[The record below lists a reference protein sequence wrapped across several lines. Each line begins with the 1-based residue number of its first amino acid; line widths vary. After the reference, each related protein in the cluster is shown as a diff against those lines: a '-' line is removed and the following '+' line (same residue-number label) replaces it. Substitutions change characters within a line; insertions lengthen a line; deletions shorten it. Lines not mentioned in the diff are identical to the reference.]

1 MQGNSLSIYETILS
15 LFSDPTKKIFYNI
28 ATQTAEILKAQMI
41 INAVLVILF
50 MIWAYKRVK
59 EGDIFQ
65 FKTAMGV
72 VVFIV
77 FVGFINWGI
86 RNPNDFN
93 TYFINTIFY
102 PAEKLAILI
111 AQSLN
116 DGLEIPTNANASP
129 SETFNIGNLV
139 SSAYAMIIN
148 LWDNAFDG
156 ISMFNWLT
164 MIPKIIMF
172 FLVILGELLFLG
184 LLLIIVLLVTVE
196 IFMWSAL
203 GLIVLPLG
211 LIPQT
216 KGMLF
221 SYLKKLISL
230 TLYKPCMMLVA
241 FFNYGIIYKANA
253 LIPTKHEVA
262 QGFYGNAD
270 KMANEG
276 KIIDAFGNVL
286 KGDWNSYIAH
296 SSIVGFLTII
306 VLGSVIC
313 FFLVKRVPDFINN
326 IFGTSGGMGAVTEMM
341 QKIGMTIGGAVFGG
355 SAVMVANQVKQAYQ
369 SAGGGLAGLQAG
381 AKALG
386 LAGLSGGANA
396 VNARSA
402 KAGVR
407 HFVASVKSG
416 FGFDNDKNN
425 K

>member
-1 MQGNSLSIYETILS
+1 MNFFDTLMGMFVEPSQKVAKSLAEHMGSFFHAQLILNTII
-15 LFSDPTKKIFYNI
+15 T
-28 ATQTAEILKAQMI
+28 
-41 INAVLVILF
+41 ILF

-59 EGDIFQ
+59 EGDMFE

-139 SSAYAMIIN
+139 SSAYAMIVN

-172 FLVILGELLFLG
+172 FLVILGELFFLG
-184 LLLIIVLLVTVE
+184 LLLIIVLLVTAE

-230 TLYKPCMMLVA
+230 TLYKPLMMLVA
-241 FFNYGIIYKANA
+241 FFNYGIIYKVNA
-253 LIPTKHEVA
+253 LIPTKHEVT

-276 KIIDAFGNVL
+276 KIIDAFGNAL

-296 SSIVGFLTII
+296 SSIVGSLTII

-326 IFGTSGGMGAVTEMM
+326 IFGTSGGVGAVIEMM
-341 QKIGMTIGGAVFGG
+341 QKIGMTIGGAVVGG
-355 SAVMVANQVKQAYQ
+355 SMVMVANQAKQAYQ

>member
-1 MQGNSLSIYETILS
+1 MNLFDTLMGMFVEPAQKIAKSLAEHASNFFHAQLIL
-15 LFSDPTKKIFYNI
+15 N
-28 ATQTAEILKAQMI
+28 MI
-41 INAVLVILF
+41 ISILF
-50 MIWAYKRVK
+50 MIWAYRRIK
-59 EGDIFQ
+59 EGDMFQ

-72 VVFIV
+72 VVFVV

-86 RNPNDFN
+86 KNPNDFN

-116 DGLEIPTNANASP
+116 DDLEIPTNANLSP
-129 SETFNIGNLV
+129 SEMFSIGNLA
-139 SSAYAMIIN
+139 SSAYAMIVN
-148 LWDNAFDG
+148 LWDNAFNG
-156 ISMFNWLT
+156 VTMFNWLT
-164 MIPKIIMF
+164 MIPKLIMF
-172 FLVILGELLFLG
+172 FLVMLGELLFLG
-184 LLLIIVLLVTVE
+184 LLLIIVLLVTAE

-230 TLYKPCMMLVA
+230 TFYKPCMMLVA
-241 FFNYGIIYKANA
+241 FLNYGVIYKVNA
-253 LIPTKHEVA
+253 LIPTKTEIT

-270 KMANEG
+270 KMAKEG
-276 KIIDAFGNVL
+276 HIIDAFGNVL
-286 KGDWNSYIAH
+286 KGDWNSYLAH
-296 SSIVGFLTII
+296 SSIVGVLTII

-313 FFLVKRVPDFINN
+313 FFLIKRVPDFINN
-326 IFGTSGGMGAVTEMM
+326 IFGTSGGVGAVTEMM
-341 QKIGMTIGGAVFGG
+341 QKIGMTIGGAVVGD
-355 SAVMVANQVKQAYQ
+355 SMVMVANQAKQAYQ

-381 AKALG
+381 ARAMFG
-386 LAGLSGGANA
+386 AGLSGGITTMANA
-396 VNARSA
+396 KGA

-416 FGFDNDKNN
+416 FGLDNDRNN

>member
-1 MQGNSLSIYETILS
+1 MNFFDIIMGMFVEPAQKIAKSLAEHASNFFHAQLIL
-15 LFSDPTKKIFYNI
+15 N
-28 ATQTAEILKAQMI
+28 MI
-41 INAVLVILF
+41 ISILF
-50 MIWAYKRVK
+50 MIWAYRRIK
-59 EGDIFQ
+59 EGDMFQ

-72 VVFIV
+72 VVFVV

-86 RNPNDFN
+86 KNPNDFN

-116 DGLEIPTNANASP
+116 DGLEIQIPTNANLSP
-129 SETFNIGNLV
+129 SEMFSIGNLV
-139 SSAYAMIIN
+139 SSAYAMIVN
-148 LWDNAFDG
+148 LWDNAFNG
-156 ISMFNWLT
+156 VTMFNWLT
-164 MIPKIIMF
+164 MIPKLIMF

-184 LLLIIVLLVTVE
+184 LLLIIVLLVTAE

-230 TLYKPCMMLVA
+230 TFYKPCMMLVA
-241 FFNYGIIYKANA
+241 FLNYGVIYKVNA
-253 LIPTKHEVA
+253 LIPTKTEIA

-270 KMANEG
+270 KMAKEG
-276 KIIDAFGNVL
+276 HIIDAFGNVL
-286 KGDWNSYIAH
+286 KGDWNSYLAH

-313 FFLVKRVPDFINN
+313 FFLIKRVPDFINN
-326 IFGTSGGMGAVTEMM
+326 IFGTSGGVGAVTEMM
-341 QKIGMTIGGAVFGG
+341 QKIGMTIGGAVVGG
-355 SAVMVANQVKQAYQ
+355 SMVMVANQAKQAYQ

-381 AKALG
+381 ARAMFG
-386 LAGLSGGANA
+386 AGLSGGITTMANA
-396 VNARSA
+396 KGA

-416 FGFDNDKNN
+416 FGLDNDRNN

>member
-1 MQGNSLSIYETILS
+1 MNFFDIIMGMFVEPAQKIAKSLAEHASNFFHAQLIL
-15 LFSDPTKKIFYNI
+15 N
-28 ATQTAEILKAQMI
+28 MI
-41 INAVLVILF
+41 ISILF
-50 MIWAYKRVK
+50 MIWAYRRIK
-59 EGDIFQ
+59 EGDMFQ

-72 VVFIV
+72 VVFVV

-86 RNPNDFN
+86 KNPNDFN

-116 DGLEIPTNANASP
+116 DDLEIPTNANLSP
-129 SETFNIGNLV
+129 SEMFSIGNLA
-139 SSAYAMIIN
+139 SSAYAMIVN
-148 LWDNAFDG
+148 LWDNAFNG
-156 ISMFNWLT
+156 VTMFNWLT
-164 MIPKIIMF
+164 MIPKLIMF
-172 FLVILGELLFLG
+172 FLVMLGELLFLG
-184 LLLIIVLLVTVE
+184 LLLIIVLLVTAE

-230 TLYKPCMMLVA
+230 TFYKPCMMLVA
-241 FFNYGIIYKANA
+241 FLNYGVIYKVNA
-253 LIPTKHEVA
+253 LIPTKTEIT

-270 KMANEG
+270 KMAKEG
-276 KIIDAFGNVL
+276 HIIDAFGNVL
-286 KGDWNSYIAH
+286 KGDWNSYLAH
-296 SSIVGFLTII
+296 SSIVGSLTII

-313 FFLVKRVPDFINN
+313 FFLIKRVPDFINN
-326 IFGTSGGMGAVTEMM
+326 IFGTSGGVGAVTEMM
-341 QKIGMTIGGAVFGG
+341 QKIGMTIGGAVVGG
-355 SAVMVANQVKQAYQ
+355 SMVMVANQAKQAYQ

-381 AKALG
+381 ARAMFG
-386 LAGLSGGANA
+386 AGLSGGITTMANA
-396 VNARSA
+396 KGA

-416 FGFDNDKNN
+416 FGLDNDRNN

>member
-1 MQGNSLSIYETILS
+1 MNFFDIIMGMFVEPAQKIAKSLAEHASNFFHAQLIL
-15 LFSDPTKKIFYNI
+15 N
-28 ATQTAEILKAQMI
+28 MI
-41 INAVLVILF
+41 ISILF
-50 MIWAYKRVK
+50 MIWAYRRIK
-59 EGDIFQ
+59 EGDMFQ

-72 VVFIV
+72 VVFVV

-86 RNPNDFN
+86 KNPNDFN

-116 DGLEIPTNANASP
+116 DGLEIPTNANLSP
-129 SETFNIGNLV
+129 SEMFSIGNLA
-139 SSAYAMIIN
+139 SSAYAMIVN
-148 LWDNAFDG
+148 LWDNAFNG
-156 ISMFNWLT
+156 VTMFNWLT
-164 MIPKIIMF
+164 MIPKLIMF
-172 FLVILGELLFLG
+172 FLVMLGELLFLG
-184 LLLIIVLLVTVE
+184 LLLIIVLLVTAE

-230 TLYKPCMMLVA
+230 TFYKPCMMLVA
-241 FFNYGIIYKANA
+241 FLNYGVIYKVNA
-253 LIPTKHEVA
+253 LIPTKTEIA

-270 KMANEG
+270 KMAKEG
-276 KIIDAFGNVL
+276 HIIDAFGNVL
-286 KGDWNSYIAH
+286 KGDWNSYLAH

-313 FFLVKRVPDFINN
+313 FFLIKRVPDFINN
-326 IFGTSGGMGAVTEMM
+326 IFGTSGGVGAVTEMM
-341 QKIGMTIGGAVFGG
+341 QKIGMTIGGAVVGG
-355 SAVMVANQVKQAYQ
+355 SMVMVANQAKQAYQ

-381 AKALG
+381 ARAMFG
-386 LAGLSGGANA
+386 AGLSGGITTMANA
-396 VNARSA
+396 KGA

-416 FGFDNDKNN
+416 FGLDNDRNN

>member
-1 MQGNSLSIYETILS
+1 MNFFDIIMGMFVEPAQKIAKSLAEHASNFFHAQLIL
-15 LFSDPTKKIFYNI
+15 N
-28 ATQTAEILKAQMI
+28 MI
-41 INAVLVILF
+41 ISILF
-50 MIWAYKRVK
+50 MIWAYRRIK
-59 EGDIFQ
+59 EGDMFQ

-72 VVFIV
+72 VVFVV

-86 RNPNDFN
+86 KNPNDFN

-116 DGLEIPTNANASP
+116 DDLEIPTNANLSP
-129 SETFNIGNLV
+129 SEMFSIGNLA
-139 SSAYAMIIN
+139 SSAYAMIVN
-148 LWDNAFDG
+148 LWDNAFNG
-156 ISMFNWLT
+156 VTMFNWLT
-164 MIPKIIMF
+164 MIPKLIMF
-172 FLVILGELLFLG
+172 FLVMLGELLFLG
-184 LLLIIVLLVTVE
+184 LLLIIVLLVTAE

-230 TLYKPCMMLVA
+230 TFYKPCMMLVA
-241 FFNYGIIYKANA
+241 FLNYGVIYKVNA
-253 LIPTKHEVA
+253 LIPTKTESA

-286 KGDWNSYIAH
+286 KGDWNSYLAH

-313 FFLVKRVPDFINN
+313 FFLIKRVPDFINN
-326 IFGTSGGMGAVTEMM
+326 IFGTSGGVGAVTEMM
-341 QKIGMTIGGAVFGG
+341 QKIGMTIGGAVVGG
-355 SAVMVANQVKQAYQ
+355 SMVMVANQAKQAYQ

-381 AKALG
+381 ARAMFG
-386 LAGLSGGANA
+386 AGLSGGITTMANA
-396 VNARSA
+396 KGA

>member
-1 MQGNSLSIYETILS
+1 MNLFDTLMGMFVEPSQKVAKSLAEHVGSFFHAQLILNTII
-15 LFSDPTKKIFYNI
+15 T
-28 ATQTAEILKAQMI
+28 
-41 INAVLVILF
+41 ILF

-59 EGDIFQ
+59 EGDMFE

-139 SSAYAMIIN
+139 SSAYTMIVN

-184 LLLIIVLLVTVE
+184 LLLIIVLLVTAE

-230 TLYKPCMMLVA
+230 T
-241 FFNYGIIYKANA
+241 
-253 LIPTKHEVA
+253 
-262 QGFYGNAD
+262 
-270 KMANEG
+270 
-276 KIIDAFGNVL
+276 
-286 KGDWNSYIAH
+286 
-296 SSIVGFLTII
+296 
-306 VLGSVIC
+306 
-313 FFLVKRVPDFINN
+313 
-326 IFGTSGGMGAVTEMM
+326 
-341 QKIGMTIGGAVFGG
+341 
-355 SAVMVANQVKQAYQ
+355 
-369 SAGGGLAGLQAG
+369 
-381 AKALG
+381 
-386 LAGLSGGANA
+386 
-396 VNARSA
+396 
-402 KAGVR
+402 
-407 HFVASVKSG
+407 
-416 FGFDNDKNN
+416 KN
-425 K
+425 

>member
-28 ATQTAEILKAQMI
+28 ATQTAEVLKAQKI

-77 FVGFINWGI
+77 FMGVLNWAMD
-86 RNPNDFN
+86 NPI
-93 TYFINTIFY
+93 TYMNMLKDTIFY
-102 PAEKLAILI
+102 PSNKLTEIITNSMTSLQTLTGKNDLTLGSLI
-111 AQSLN
+111 DKSYYSITQLYREVFNNLDWKTFFTMFPMLIIFLLLVLAQIFLI
-116 DGLEIPTNANASP
+116 GLI
-129 SETFNIGNLV
+129 
-139 SSAYAMIIN
+139 
-148 LWDNAFDG
+148 
-156 ISMFNWLT
+156 
-164 MIPKIIMF
+164 
-172 FLVILGELLFLG
+172 
-184 LLLIIVLLVTVE
+184 LIIVLITLVETLT
-196 IFMWSAL
+196 WLSL
-203 GLIVLPLG
+203 GFAVLPLV
-211 LIPQT
+211 LFPQT

-230 TLYKPCMMLVA
+230 TFYKPCMMLVA
-241 FFNYGIIYKANA
+241 FLNYGVIYKVNA
-253 LIPTKHEVA
+253 LIPTNTEIA

-270 KMANEG
+270 KMEKEG
-276 KIIDAFGNVL
+276 HIIDAFGNVL
-286 KGDWNSYIAH
+286 KGDWNSYLAH

-313 FFLVKRVPDFINN
+313 FFLIKRVPDFINN
-326 IFGTSGGMGAVTEMM
+326 IFGTSGGVGAVTEMM
-341 QKIGMTIGGAVFGG
+341 QKIGMTIGGAVVGG
-355 SAVMVANQVKQAYQ
+355 SMVMVANQAKQAYQ

-381 AKALG
+381 ARAMFG
-386 LAGLSGGANA
+386 AGLSGGITTMANA
-396 VNARSA
+396 KGA

-416 FGFDNDKNN
+416 FGLDNDRNN

>member
-1 MQGNSLSIYETILS
+1 MNFFDIIMGMFVEPAQKIAKSLAEHASNFFHAQLIL
-15 LFSDPTKKIFYNI
+15 N
-28 ATQTAEILKAQMI
+28 MI
-41 INAVLVILF
+41 ISILF

-86 RNPNDFN
+86 KNPNDFN

-116 DGLEIPTNANASP
+116 DGLEIPTNANLSP
-129 SETFNIGNLV
+129 SEMFSIGNLA
-139 SSAYAMIIN
+139 SSAYAMIVN
-148 LWDNAFDG
+148 LWDNAFNG
-156 ISMFNWLT
+156 VTMFNWLT
-164 MIPKIIMF
+164 MIPKLIMF

-184 LLLIIVLLVTVE
+184 LLLIIVLLVTAE

-230 TLYKPCMMLVA
+230 TFYKPCMMLVA
-241 FFNYGIIYKANA
+241 FLNYGVIYKVNA
-253 LIPTKHEVA
+253 LIPTKTEIA

-270 KMANEG
+270 KMTKEG
-276 KIIDAFGNVL
+276 HIIDAFGNVL
-286 KGDWNSYIAH
+286 KGDWNSYLAH
-296 SSIVGFLTII
+296 SSIVGSLTII

-313 FFLVKRVPDFINN
+313 FFLIKRVPDFINN
-326 IFGTSGGMGAVTEMM
+326 IFGTSGGVGAVTEMM
-341 QKIGMTIGGAVFGG
+341 QKIGMTIGGAVVGG
-355 SAVMVANQVKQAYQ
+355 SMVMVANQAKQAYQ

-381 AKALG
+381 ARAMFG
-386 LAGLSGGANA
+386 AGLSGGITTMANA
-396 VNARSA
+396 KGA

-416 FGFDNDKNN
+416 FGLDNDRNN

>member
-1 MQGNSLSIYETILS
+1 MNFFDTLMGMFVEPSQKVAKSLAEHVGSFFHAQLILNTII
-15 LFSDPTKKIFYNI
+15 T
-28 ATQTAEILKAQMI
+28 
-41 INAVLVILF
+41 ILF

-59 EGDIFQ
+59 EGDMFE

-139 SSAYAMIIN
+139 SSAYAMIVN

-184 LLLIIVLLVTVE
+184 LLLIIVLLVTAE

-241 FFNYGIIYKANA
+241 FFNYGIIYKVNA
-253 LIPTKHEVA
+253 SIPTKHEVA

-326 IFGTSGGMGAVTEMM
+326 IFGTSGGVGAVTEMM
-341 QKIGMTIGGAVFGG
+341 QKIGMTIGGAVFRG

>member
-1 MQGNSLSIYETILS
+1 
-15 LFSDPTKKIFYNI
+15 
-28 ATQTAEILKAQMI
+28 
-41 INAVLVILF
+41 
-50 MIWAYKRVK
+50 
-59 EGDIFQ
+59 
-65 FKTAMGV
+65 MGV

-116 DGLEIPTNANASP
+116 DGLGIPTNANASP

-139 SSAYAMIIN
+139 SSAYAMIVN

-184 LLLIIVLLVTVE
+184 LLLIIVLLVTAE

-216 KGMLF
+216 NGMLF

-241 FFNYGIIYKANA
+241 FFNYGIIYKVNA
-253 LIPTKHEVA
+253 LIPTKHEVT

-326 IFGTSGGMGAVTEMM
+326 IFGTSGGVGAVTEMM

-381 AKALG
+381 AKAFGLG
-386 LAGLSGGANA
+386 AISGGASAMANH
-396 VNARSA
+396 RSA
-402 KAGVR
+402 KAGVK
-407 HFVASVKSG
+407 HFVASVKN
-416 FGFDNDKNN
+416 GFDNNR
-425 K
+425 

>member
-1 MQGNSLSIYETILS
+1 MNFFDTLMGMFVEPSQKVAKSLAEHVGSFFHAQLILNTII
-15 LFSDPTKKIFYNI
+15 T
-28 ATQTAEILKAQMI
+28 
-41 INAVLVILF
+41 ILF

-59 EGDIFQ
+59 EGDMFE

-139 SSAYAMIIN
+139 SSAYAMIVN

-184 LLLIIVLLVTVE
+184 LLLIIVLLVTAE

-241 FFNYGIIYKANA
+241 FFNYGIIYKVNA

-326 IFGTSGGMGAVTEMM
+326 IFGTSGGVGAVTEMM

>member
-1 MQGNSLSIYETILS
+1 MQGNNLSIYETILS
-15 LFSDPTKKIFYNI
+15 LFSDPTKKIFYSI
-28 ATQTAEILKAQMI
+28 ATQTAEALKAQMI

-50 MIWAYKRVK
+50 MIWAYRRVK

-139 SSAYAMIIN
+139 SSAYAMIVN

-184 LLLIIVLLVTVE
+184 LLLIIVLLVTAE

-241 FFNYGIIYKANA
+241 FFNYGIIYKVNA
-253 LIPTKHEVA
+253 LIPTKHEVT
-262 QGFYGNAD
+262 QGFYGNAG
-270 KMANEG
+270 E
-276 KIIDAFGNVL
+276 
-286 KGDWNSYIAH
+286 
-296 SSIVGFLTII
+296 TTP
-306 VLGSVIC
+306 C
-313 FFLVKRVPDFINN
+313 
-326 IFGTSGGMGAVTEMM
+326 
-341 QKIGMTIGGAVFGG
+341 
-355 SAVMVANQVKQAYQ
+355 
-369 SAGGGLAGLQAG
+369 
-381 AKALG
+381 
-386 LAGLSGGANA
+386 
-396 VNARSA
+396 
-402 KAGVR
+402 
-407 HFVASVKSG
+407 
-416 FGFDNDKNN
+416 
-425 K
+425 

>member
-1 MQGNSLSIYETILS
+1 MNFFDIIMGMFVEPAQKIAKSLAEHASNFFHAQLIL
-15 LFSDPTKKIFYNI
+15 N
-28 ATQTAEILKAQMI
+28 MI
-41 INAVLVILF
+41 ISILF
-50 MIWAYKRVK
+50 MIWAYRRIK
-59 EGDIFQ
+59 EGDMFQ

-72 VVFIV
+72 VVFVV

-86 RNPNDFN
+86 KNPNDFN

-116 DGLEIPTNANASP
+116 DGLEIPTNANLSP
-129 SETFNIGNLV
+129 SEMFSIGNLA
-139 SSAYAMIIN
+139 SSAYAMIVN
-148 LWDNAFDG
+148 LWDNAFNG
-156 ISMFNWLT
+156 VTMFNWLT
-164 MIPKIIMF
+164 MIPKLIMF

-184 LLLIIVLLVTVE
+184 LLLIIVLLVTAE

-230 TLYKPCMMLVA
+230 TFYKPCMMLVA
-241 FFNYGIIYKANA
+241 FLNYGVIYKANA
-253 LIPTKHEVA
+253 LIPTKTEIA
-262 QGFYGNAD
+262 LGFYGNAD
-270 KMANEG
+270 KMEKEG
-276 KIIDAFGNVL
+276 HIIDAFGNVL
-286 KGDWNSYIAH
+286 KGDWNSYLAH

-313 FFLVKRVPDFINN
+313 FFLIKRVPDFINN
-326 IFGTSGGMGAVTEMM
+326 IFGTSGGVGAVTEMM
-341 QKIGMTIGGAVFGG
+341 QKIGMTIGGAVVGG
-355 SAVMVANQVKQAYQ
+355 SMVMVANQAKQAYQ

-381 AKALG
+381 AKAMFG
-386 LAGLSGGANA
+386 AGLSGGITTIANA
-396 VNARSA
+396 KGA

-416 FGFDNDKNN
+416 FGLDNDRNN